1 MARGGTSKRGA
12 TSMGKGAGRKK
23 KYGSGAIGELK
34 KRRAARQAAGK
45 WTLGEKLTKAGRT
58 RAKDRKIGKQVSR
71 AIGKGK
77 NVGLGGTVGERARG
91 LTSKARAKSI
101 GARKGTKVRRGAISA
116 KSTKGGDYVKYEKGS
131 RAAKSFQSA
140 FKSGCSG
147 GAKSFTW
154 DGRSYSCKKK

>member
-1 MARGGTSKRGA
+1 MPLQK
-12 TSMGKGAGRKK
+12 
-23 KYGSGAIGELK
+23 LK

-45 WTLGEKLTKAGRT
+45 WTLGEKLTKEGRT
-58 RAKDRKIGKQVSR
+58 RARGRRAGKKAARSVP
-71 AIGKGK
+71 KGT

-131 RAAKSFQSA
+131 RAAKSFKSA